1 MSDRGYR
8 FSARLTNTL
17 LKIFT
22 RVVLEGVGHV
32 PRQGAV
38 ILAGNHISHFD
49 PYYVAPPIG
58 RPVDFMAMDEFFHVP
73 IVGAWLRWA
82 NVFPVKRSTDGLAAR
97 EAIRRLKQNR
107 LVAIFP
113 ERGLR
118 AGPTSL
124 LGGAQMPKGT
134 MALAHRLNVPVV
146 PCVILG
152 SDRLYQWRDW
162 FRRIT
167 IWIRYGE
174 TLIPSTNETAD
185 EFQNRYEQSM
195 RKIYAGMVSD
205 YRLTESDLPQN
216 PQRRKGKEVPVTT
229 HSEPPVA

>member
-8 FSARLTNTL
+8 CSAWFTNTL
-17 LKIFT
+17 LKAFT
-22 RVVLEGVGHV
+22 RVELSGLEHI
-32 PRQGAV
+32 PPAGAA

-49 PYYVAPPIG
+49 PYYIGPPIP
-58 RPVDFMAMDEFFHVP
+58 RPVDFMAMEEFFHVP
-73 IVGAWLRWA
+73 VISAWLRWA

-97 EAIRRLKQNR
+97 EAIRRLKQGR
-107 LVAIFP
+107 LVSIFP

-134 MALAHRLNVPVV
+134 MALAHRLEVPVV

-162 FRRIT
+162 FARIN

-174 TLIPSTNETAD
+174 PLRLLDGETAD
-185 EFQNRYEQSM
+185 EFQNRYERAMRTLYDSM
-195 RKIYAGMVSD
+195 IRD
-205 YRLTESDLPQN
+205 YGLQEDDLPQN
-216 PQRRKGKEVPVTT
+216 PQRRKGKAGSNV
-229 HSEPPVA
+229 

>member
-1 MSDRGYR
+1 MSECGYR
-8 FSARLTNTL
+8 FSAFLTNTL
-17 LKIFT
+17 LKTFT
-22 RVVLEGVGHV
+22 RVKLEGVGHV
-32 PRQGAV
+32 PPQGAV

-49 PYYVAPPIG
+49 PYYVGPPIG
-58 RPVDFMAMDEFFHVP
+58 RPVDFMAMEEFFHVP

-118 AGPTSL
+118 AGTTSL
-124 LGGAQMPKGT
+124 LGGAEMPKGT

-162 FRRIT
+162 FKRNT
-167 IWIRYGE
+167 VWIRYGE
-174 TLIPSTNETAD
+174 ALAPSKNESAD
-185 EFQNRYEQSM
+185 EFQNRYEIAMREIYESM
-195 RKIYAGMVSD
+195 IRDYA
-205 YRLTESDLPQN
+205 LTHDDLPQN
-216 PQRRKGKEVPVTT
+216 PQRRKGKEQ
-229 HSEPPVA
+229 